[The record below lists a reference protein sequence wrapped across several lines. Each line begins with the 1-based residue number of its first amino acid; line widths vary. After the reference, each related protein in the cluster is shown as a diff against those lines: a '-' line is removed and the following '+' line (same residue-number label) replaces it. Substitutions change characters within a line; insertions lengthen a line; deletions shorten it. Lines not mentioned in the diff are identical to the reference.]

1 MTRHH
6 SLTFALTLHEQFR
19 DACPPHKVKDLD
31 ALVKQCKG
39 DEVKIQAKIT
49 EWWEEP
55 QVEEPQW
62 EAVGKVNKKSP
73 VPEKKEKVGDRGGDR
88 GGLRS
93 DGRGRGGLSGGGRR
107 DERPSGGGGRDGTRK
122 DGRGAGRGGGGG
134 RNGDRDRS
142 RGGEGASSSPTPTPA
157 PKPKEEPGIPTPV
170 TNVQGPKGAWG
181 GGQSFAAAA
190 AASSVLKPP
199 PATPTVQA
207 APVSQVSAAPKEQ
220 APIMEPEEEVPVD
233 LGRPAVNMISPAD
246 PMPSG
251 LLTPAAP
258 FSPPAKTTGNVWG
271 TKGGAHLIQAEKKPI
286 PAPAPLPLSPEVVE
300 PDHIEPEPELEKDS
314 SFAVSLDGVLP
325 PSVNGANIN
334 ASGWEPIV
342 ETDSMSQQQMS
353 QPSPVRAIS
362 VDAASSMP
370 EPEPV
375 LLPKPTASVSLPVAP
390 APASGGIKSNSVL
403 NMGHWETGDGDD
415 DLDFG
420 FGSFGAPE
428 NDTDATVT
436 EKSKGSSSA
445 NASSAANA
453 PHASP
458 ARPPPGLS
466 MPPMPAGAMLV
477 HELENKLEA
486 AALAPKVDSNNG
498 SDHATSQPSQPQ
510 LFMNPP
516 GMSQYGGMGMYNI
529 PPPGMHSGLAS
540 MPPPGQF
547 PLDTGV
553 NQQQVNIQLN
563 NSRPGNPPSQLNQ
576 AGQQPQ
582 QGQYGMQQ
590 TSSASN
596 NSGAPSSDAPNAG
609 APGMPPGMPSMQYP
623 NPAYMYAAGAVP
635 GQFNQMGHPAYGMQA
650 AAYGYGQQFAPQG
663 GHQYGGYNQGLM
675 GQGGGYGAPQHYDD
689 QRGGPRGGAGGNMRD
704 DNQGGG
710 YNKGGGRGGYRG
722 NRSHHQNSHQA
733 GYGNNYPA
741 NPNLGG
747 YGAGPYNMAY
757 GGYGNPGGPSGMDP
771 YAMQQHQQGGGGYG
785 GFPHQDNDH
794 KKSLGPHGGNQ
805 QAGGFQQ
812 QSHLHQ
818 QQLGL
823 QGTSTDAGAGG
834 GASGGWP
841 GPRQQN
847 WGSGDWQQE
856 N

>member
-1 MTRHH
+1 MK
-6 SLTFALTLHEQFR
+6 L
-19 DACPPHKVKDLD
+19 
-31 ALVKQCKG
+31 CKG

-62 EAVGKVNKKSP
+62 EAVGKVNKKTP
-73 VPEKKEKVGDRGGDR
+73 VSEKKEKAGDRGGDR
-88 GGLRS
+88 GALRG
-93 DGRGRGGLSGGGRR
+93 DGRGRGGLSAGGRR
-107 DERPSGGGGRDGTRK
+107 DERSSGGGGRDGSRK

-134 RNGDRDRS
+134 RDGDRDKS
-142 RGGEGASSSPTPTPA
+142 RGGDTGESSPPA
-157 PKPKEEPGIPTPV
+157 PKPTEEPGIPTPV
-170 TNVQGPKGAWG
+170 TNIQGPKGAW
-181 GGQSFAAAA
+181 GQSFAAAA
-190 AASSVLKPP
+190 AVSSVPKPP
-199 PATPTVQA
+199 PTTEASKA
-207 APVSQVSAAPKEQ
+207 APISQVSAAPKEQ
-220 APIMEPEEEVPVD
+220 AHIIEPEEEVPVD
-233 LGRPAVNMISPAD
+233 LGGLAANMISPAD

-251 LLTPAAP
+251 LLTPAP

-286 PAPAPLPLSPEVVE
+286 APAAPAPLPPHSPVVE
-300 PDHIEPEPELEKDS
+300 PDPIELEPEPELLPEPEQDN
-314 SFAVSLDGVLP
+314 SFAVSMDSVLP

-342 ETDSMSQQQMS
+342 DTTDSMSQH
-353 QPSPVRAIS
+353 QPVTAQT
-362 VDAASSMP
+362 ASTMP

-375 LLPKPTASVSLPVAP
+375 LLPEPTTSVSDPAAP
-390 APASGGIKSNSVL
+390 APASGTLKSNSVL
-403 NMGHWETGDGDD
+403 NMGRWETGDGDD
-415 DLDFG
+415 ELDFG

-428 NDTDATVT
+428 NDTDATVI
-436 EKSKGSSSA
+436 EKANSSSSA
-445 NASSAANA
+445 NASLVPSAHPANA

-486 AALAPKVDSNNG
+486 AALAPKVDNNNG
-498 SDHATSQPSQPQ
+498 SDHVTTQPSQPQ

-529 PPPGMHSGLAS
+529 PPPGMHNGLAS
-540 MPPPGQF
+540 MPPGQF

-553 NQQQVNIQLN
+553 NQQQLNIQLN

-576 AGQQPQ
+576 VGQQPQ

-590 TSSASN
+590 TSSAST

-623 NPAYMYAAGAVP
+623 NPAYMYAAGGVP

-722 NRSHHQNSHQA
+722 NKNYHQNSHQA

-747 YGAGPYNMAY
+747 YGAGPYNMGY
-757 GGYGNPGGPSGMDP
+757 GGYGNPGAPSGMDH
-771 YAMQQHQQGGGGYG
+771 YGMQQHQQGGGGYG

-812 QSHLHQ
+812 QSHQ
-818 QQLGL
+818 MGL
-823 QGTSTDAGAGG
+823 QGSSTEAGG
-834 GASGGWP
+834 GGAASGGWP
-841 GPRQQN
+841 GSRQQN
-847 WGSGDWQQE
+847 WGGDWQQE
-856 N
+856 S